1 MAAGGYVD
9 LSNHISPG
17 WRTKVG
23 GIWMVQ
29 TCVRAIGYVLLIS
42 MGSLKCHVMNAAA
55 APIQFPIAPQ
65 LWFIHILSL
74 QDVKISKLK
83 KPPDHQEGEKFFL
96 RVHASLEDLGIPEAT
111 GVAAFWVSEICM
123 NWVECEIAVEVD
135 AKDIQ
140 SLLGVADLILMQI
153 CPF

>member
-1 MAAGGYVD
+1 MD

-42 MGSLKCHVMNAAA
+42 MGSLKCHIMNAAA

-65 LWFIHILSL
+65 LRFMHILSL

-123 NWVECEIAVEVD
+123 YMHLKCMSTASV
-135 AKDIQ
+135 
-140 SLLGVADLILMQI
+140 SHSLRHPLLGL
-153 CPF
+153 